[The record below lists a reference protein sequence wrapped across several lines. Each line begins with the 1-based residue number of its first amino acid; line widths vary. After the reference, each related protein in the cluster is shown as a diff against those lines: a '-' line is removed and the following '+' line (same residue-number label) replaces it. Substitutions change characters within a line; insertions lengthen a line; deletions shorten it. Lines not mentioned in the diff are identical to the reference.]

1 MPFVSGK
8 RKKMGGQESE
18 TPGLQRR
25 TNWWDIQPRN
35 TMPHWRSGAN
45 NLDSVWR
52 EWSRQ
57 CHLYLTY
64 SLSGQAPGGWV
75 GSVGL
80 PLSHPSAVPMRVHCR
95 PHGAHCL
102 QRSGHSAQRT
112 GSLKLWRGRTL
123 CASPWPALNCSC
135 TFKESVAVA
144 GEQRAMHARC
154 NP

>member
-1 MPFVSGK
+1 MPFISEK

-18 TPGLQRR
+18 ARASSKERIGGTSNQEIPCP
-25 TNWWDIQPRN
+25 T
-35 TMPHWRSGAN
+35 GAN

-57 CHLYLTY
+57 CHVLPHIFFIWTGTGRL
-64 SLSGQAPGGWV
+64 GWV
-75 GSVGL
+75 GRL
-80 PLSHPSAVPMRVHCR
+80 PVSHQPCPCVHCR

-123 CASPWPALNCSC
+123 CASPWRALNCSC